1 MALSNDL
8 NAIPRLFGDAVEQLG
23 KLVQNEVQLARAELA
38 QKVTQASIG
47 GAYVVGA
54 AILCIPVL
62 VVLLIALAIGL
73 TQLGLSPVLA
83 HLAAAACGAAVS
95 AILAMVGM
103 SYLKPENLKPKVT
116 MRQVE
121 RDVATA
127 KEMAR

>member
-47 GAYVVGA
+47 AAYVVGA

-62 VVLLIALAIGL
+62 VVLLLALAIGL
-73 TQLGLSPVLA
+73 TQAGLSPVLA
-83 HLAAAACGAAVS
+83 HLAAAGCGAVVS

-127 KEMAR
+127 KDMAR